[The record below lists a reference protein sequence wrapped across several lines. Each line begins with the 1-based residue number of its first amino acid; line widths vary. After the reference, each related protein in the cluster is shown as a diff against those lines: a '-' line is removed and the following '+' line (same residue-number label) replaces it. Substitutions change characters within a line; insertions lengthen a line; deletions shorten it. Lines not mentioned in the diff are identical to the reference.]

1 MFGLGMPEI
10 LIILAIALIV
20 IGPKKLP
27 DLAKTLGRA
36 MGEFKRSA
44 QDFKRSIDVETTVKE
59 FKNGAELP
67 KTDLNKILTDP
78 PSNDGAATAHQE
90 KTFAEDK
97 DDDYAPD
104 QEEMAAAD
112 KEGTPTTEQE
122 ETVAADQEDSDL
134 PDHDKKI
141 PDNSGDDTSKDNNSD
156 KADYTSD
163 PDKIDK

>member
-10 LIILAIALIV
+10 LMILAIALIV

-59 FKNGAELP
+59 FKNGIDIP
-67 KTDLNKILTDP
+67 KADFNKILTDP
-78 PSNDGAATAHQE
+78 PSNNEAADTDQE
-90 KTFAEDK
+90 KTASADK
-97 DDDYAPD
+97 Y
-104 QEEMAAAD
+104 ETAAAD
-112 KEGTPTTEQE
+112 KEETATAEQE
-122 ETVAADQEDSDL
+122 ETVVADQKDSDSL
-134 PDHDKKI
+134 DHDKKI
-141 PDNSGDDTSKDNNSD
+141 LENNGDDSSEDKNSGKTDN
-156 KADYTSD
+156 TSD